1 MSTITRN
8 DLVKEIMGRAGCKK
22 KLAKEVAD
30 SIFVA
35 MRESLMDGG
44 RIEIRGFGAWTV
56 RRTNP
61 KPNARNPKTGETVSV
76 PARRKVH
83 FKPGKLLKAALKER
97 VEE

>member
-1 MSTITRN
+1 MSTITKN
-8 DLVKEIMGRAGCKK
+8 HLVKEIMNRTGCKK

-44 RIEIRGFGAWTV
+44 RIEIRGVGVWTV

-61 KPNARNPKTGETVSV
+61 KPNARNPKTGEIISV

-83 FKPGKLLKAALKER
+83 FKPGKVLKAALSESAG
-97 VEE
+97 E